1 MARARKLRNKPFIRL
16 NAAQALLQDVYGVAV
31 RRLKSLAIVPS
42 TLQAVYE
49 VAVRRWMSQ
58 FIHSQKLCNN
68 QRMLNS
74 GSTFLNGALT
84 RYVFLKNAMTGTLRL
99 CSLVG
104 VETYFGLHL
113 QSRRVLNLTPSTSLL
128 LSYDVPWVSLHSENA
143 VPCSRDCIMKEDCR
157 RTLIYLLHK

>member
-1 MARARKLRNKPFIRL
+1 MARTHKLRNKPFIRL
-16 NAAQALLQDVYGVAV
+16 NTAQTMLQDVYGVAV
-31 RRLKSLAIVPS
+31 RRLKSLALVPRM
-42 TLQAVYE
+42 LQAVYE
-49 VAVRRWMSQ
+49 VAVRRWKSR

-68 QRMLNS
+68 QRMLNG
-74 GSTFLNGALT
+74 GSSPST
-84 RYVFLKNAMTGTLRL
+84 RYVFLKNAMTGTLQL

-128 LSYDVPWVSLHSENA
+128 LAYDVPWVSLRSENA
-143 VPCSRDCIMKEDCR
+143 VPCGKDSRIVNRDCR